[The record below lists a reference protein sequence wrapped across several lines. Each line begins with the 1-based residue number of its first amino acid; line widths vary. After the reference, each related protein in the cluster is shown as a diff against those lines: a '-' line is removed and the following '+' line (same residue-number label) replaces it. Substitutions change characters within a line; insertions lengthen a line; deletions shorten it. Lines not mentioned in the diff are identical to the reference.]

1 MKRPALGSNLFHV
14 VIAER
19 VITILTRVFTD
30 VPMLAILAWDSS
42 IKGLITTF
50 VVVTPISLIL
60 CILIVLMSDAGLKR
74 GLDLTGLE
82 TLRELEHSVLEER
95 QWVKRVIRRI
105 LKSRKLIFWVGS
117 WFYLDPD
124 YVTLLIRKKEEGYVS
139 TFLRITLPSVIL
151 GMVVWLGV
159 WWAAVQGFRWAV
171 WLMEWVL

>member
-19 VITILTRVFTD
+19 VITILTRVLTD

-42 IKGLITTF
+42 LKGLMIAF
-50 VVVTPISLIL
+50 LVVTPISLIL
-60 CILIVLMSDAGLKR
+60 CINVVLASDVAQKR

-82 TLRELEHSVLEER
+82 TLRELEHETLTKG
-95 QWVKRVIRRI
+95 QWVKRFIRWMLMSKR
-105 LKSRKLIFWVGS
+105 LIFWIGS

-124 YVTLLIRKKEEGYVS
+124 YVTLLLRKKGEGYVS
-139 TFLRITLPSVIL
+139 TFLRITLPSVVL

-159 WWAAVQGFRWAV
+159 YWAAVQGYRWAS
-171 WLMEWVL
+171 WALEWAI

>member
-1 MKRPALGSNLFHV
+1 MEKCALGSTLFRAFL
-14 VIAER
+14 AER
-19 VITILTRVFTD
+19 VITVATRVFTD

-42 IKGLITTF
+42 IKGLITAF
-50 VVVTPISLIL
+50 VAVTPISLIL
-60 CILIVLMSDAGLKR
+60 CILIVLVSDAGFKK

-95 QWVKRVIRRI
+95 QWFKRIIRRI
-105 LKSRKLIFWVGS
+105 LRSRRLIFWVGS

-124 YVTLLIRKKEEGYVS
+124 YVTLLIRKKEEGYLS
-139 TFLRITLPSVIL
+139 TFIRITLPSVVL

>member
-1 MKRPALGSNLFHV
+1 MEKWALGSTLFRAFL
-14 VIAER
+14 AER
-19 VITILTRVFTD
+19 VITVATRVFTD
-30 VPMLAILAWDSS
+30 VPMLAILAWDSG
-42 IKGLITTF
+42 IQGLATAF
-50 VVVTPISLIL
+50 FVVTPISLLL
-60 CILIVLMSDAGLKR
+60 CIAVVLINDAGLKK

-82 TLRELEHSVLEER
+82 KLRELEHAVLTKK
-95 QWVKRVIRRI
+95 QWVKRIVRRI

-124 YVTLLIRKKEEGYVS
+124 YVTLLIRKKEEGYLS
-139 TFLRITLPSVIL
+139 TFIRITLPSVVL